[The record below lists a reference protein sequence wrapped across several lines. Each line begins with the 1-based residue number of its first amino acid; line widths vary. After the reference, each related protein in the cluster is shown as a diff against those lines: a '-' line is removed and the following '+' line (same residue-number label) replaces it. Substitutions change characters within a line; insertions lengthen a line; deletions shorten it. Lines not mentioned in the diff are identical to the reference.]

1 MVIDSKS
8 ISIGVGAFAGY
19 FTSGGLQD
27 DPLDTVINTE
37 FIYNHQ

>member
-1 MVIDSKS
+1 MAIDPRTVA
-8 ISIGVGAFAGY
+8 IGGGAFAGY

-27 DPLDTVINTE
+27 DPLNTVINTE